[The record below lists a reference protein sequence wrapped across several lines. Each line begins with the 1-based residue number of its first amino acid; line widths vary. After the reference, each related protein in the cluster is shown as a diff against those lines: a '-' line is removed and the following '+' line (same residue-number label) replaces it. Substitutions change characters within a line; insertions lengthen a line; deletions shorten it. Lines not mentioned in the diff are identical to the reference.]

1 MVDIAILDYS
11 TCEVVMVKVDEAI
24 IEKKFNNNLEAF
36 MKAKVEEG
44 GLEYDI
50 DTISYM
56 CHDKIKVTC
65 MNGSPRG
72 GIEIEAMDS
81 LVID

>member
-24 IEKKFNNNLEAF
+24 IEKNFNNNMEAF